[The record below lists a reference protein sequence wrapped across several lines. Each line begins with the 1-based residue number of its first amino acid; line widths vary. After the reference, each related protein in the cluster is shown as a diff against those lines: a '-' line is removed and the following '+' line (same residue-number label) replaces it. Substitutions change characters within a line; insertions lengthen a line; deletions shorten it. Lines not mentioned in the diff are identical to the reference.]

1 MFNKDGRS
9 IAKGA
14 CHGTRGSAV
23 VGKHDRWYST
33 WSIVAKEWK
42 YVGFMEEKDCN
53 FCITF
58 FNRRWGWG
66 LMGNLSWLEHG
77 WNLNWVLVSLVPYK

>member
-33 WSIVAKEWK
+33 VGPCGQRMEICRVHGRRRTVIIVTPFSTLGGA
-42 YVGFMEEKDCN
+42 GD
-53 FCITF
+53 
-58 FNRRWGWG
+58 
-66 LMGNLSWLEHG
+66 
-77 WNLNWVLVSLVPYK
+77 

>member
-14 CHGTRGSAV
+14 CHGTRGSAF

-33 WSIVAKEWK
+33 WGLVAKEWK
-42 YVGFMEEKDCN
+42 YVGFMEGK
-53 FCITF
+53 
-58 FNRRWGWG
+58 G
-66 LMGNLSWLEHG
+66 L
-77 WNLNWVLVSLVPYK
+77 